1 MPGSGTVK
9 TLSITASA
17 ETWPIA
23 GNFAIA
29 RGAKTTAEVVVAT
42 ACDGQFAGRG
52 ECVPYARYGETTA
65 GVLQAIA
72 SFSAQASALA
82 QDAANIPERAAR
94 NALLQA
100 LPAGAARNAIDGAL
114 WDLECKR
121 RGAPVWELAGLPR
134 PKPVATAFTIGLAS
148 AQEMG
153 DNAARAR
160 RTLLKVKL
168 GGAAREDIARLRA
181 VRRGAPASRL
191 IVDANEGWSMDT
203 LREVAP
209 AAAELGVELIE
220 QPLPAADDHPL
231 AAWASPLP
239 LGADESAH
247 GDFGAPRRAL
257 ANSASAPNNAAAI
270 TEGDAQLRRLAARY
284 AVFNIKLDKAGGLT
298 SAIALTQA
306 ARAHGFAIMLGCMV
320 ATSLGMAP
328 ALLLAQDAHFVD
340 LDGPLLLA
348 KDRADGLR
356 YAGQDVT
363 FPPAGGWGQP

>member
-1 MPGSGTVK
+1 M
-9 TLSITASA
+9 
-17 ETWPIA
+17 
-23 GNFAIA
+23 
-29 RGAKTTAEVVVAT
+29 VVAT
-42 ACDGQFAGRG
+42 AWDGQFTGRG

-72 SFSAQASALA
+72 SFSAQVGALPTLA
-82 QDAANIPERAAR
+82 QDAADIPERTAR

-100 LPAGAARNAIDGAL
+100 LPAGAARNAVDCAL

-121 RGAPVWELAGLPR
+121 RGAPVWKLAGLPR

-153 DNAARAR
+153 HNAARAGR
-160 RTLLKVKL
+160 ALLKVKL
-168 GGAAREDIARLRA
+168 GGTAREDIERLRA

-191 IVDANEGWSMDT
+191 IVDANEGWCMDT
-203 LREVAP
+203 LRQVAP

-220 QPLPAADDHPL
+220 QPLPAADDRPL
-231 AAWASPLP
+231 AAWEPPLP

-247 GDFGAPRRAL
+247 GDFGASRRAL
-257 ANSASAPNNAAAI
+257 ANSASHRNKAVAM
-270 TEGDAQLRRLAARY
+270 TEEDAQLRRLAASY
-284 AVFNIKLDKAGGLT
+284 AVLNIKLDKAGGLT

-306 ARAHGFAIMLGCMV
+306 ARERGFAIMVGCMV

-328 ALLLAQDAHFVD
+328 ALLLAQDANFVD

-348 KDRADGLR
+348 KDREDGLR
-356 YAGQDVT
+356 YAGQNVA